1 VAEKILI
8 VDDDPDTLKLL
19 GLILGR
25 QGFDILSASTGRQ
38 ALDLARSHK
47 FDLVVLDVMMPVIDG
62 LEVARRLRSDPKTQD
77 LAILMFSAK
86 TQAEDLLEGYR
97 AGADDYLTK
106 PVQPTE
112 LIARVRLA
120 MDRMKRTDVEG

>member
-1 VAEKILI
+1 
-8 VDDDPDTLKLL
+8 
-19 GLILGR
+19 
-25 QGFDILSASTGRQ
+25 
-38 ALDLARSHK
+38 
-47 FDLVVLDVMMPVIDG
+47 MPVIDG